1 MEENNNNQKPVDIK
15 ELQEKL
21 ELAEKERDE
30 YLNGWKRAKADLLN
44 TKKDWE
50 EQLAKISVYA
60 AGDIIKKILPLMDA
74 LDEAK
79 NIDGWQ
85 EIQKLGLDVLKKNG
99 VEEIQALGQ
108 EFNPE
113 FHESVGMG
121 EGAEHQV
128 IEVLQKGYIL
138 KGQVLRPAKVK
149 IGLGQNK

>member
-44 TKKDWE
+44 TKKEWE
-50 EQLAKISVYA
+50 EQLQKISVF
-60 AGDIIKKILPLMDA
+60 AGAEVIKKILPLIDA
-74 LDEAK
+74 LAETK

-85 EIQKLGLDVLKKNG
+85 EIHKLGSDVLKKNG
-99 VEEIQALGQ
+99 IEEISALGQ

-121 EGAEHQV
+121 EGPEHQV

-138 KGQVLRPAKVK
+138 KGQVIRPAKVK
-149 IGLGQNK
+149 IGKLT